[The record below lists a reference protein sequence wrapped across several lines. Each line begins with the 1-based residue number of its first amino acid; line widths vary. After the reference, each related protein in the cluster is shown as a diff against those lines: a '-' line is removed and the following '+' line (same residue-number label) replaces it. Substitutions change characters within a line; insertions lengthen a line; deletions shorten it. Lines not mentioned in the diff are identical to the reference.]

1 MQFRPGS
8 LENDRVHF
16 FLLAIENVNARKL
29 RASLTGFA
37 IAISVMTVVTMGVL
51 THSLRQT
58 AISVLQTGKADFSVA
73 QKGVSDVI
81 YSSMDEADLTFLQEQ
96 PGVESTVGV
105 LVAPVELDSKHP
117 FFLQLGLQPDQL
129 ADFGVEIVAGR
140 AYEADSPNEMMI
152 GFRTARE
159 FGKTIGD
166 TMEIDGNVFTIV
178 GIYST
183 GQVFG
188 DQACMMPLAGLQ
200 ARERKPGT
208 ITLAFVQVAS
218 GANIDAIRDQIESQ
232 RPELATVRTESEFG
246 RVDRNL
252 ELISAANVG
261 VSVLA
266 LVVGAVMV
274 MNTMVLTVFERTRE
288 FGVLRAVGWS
298 RQRVLALVMLEA
310 VAVSLVGAAVGIVGG
325 FFVIQALEEVP
336 DLVGVFQPQYPAS
349 VFLRALAI
357 TFGMA
362 FFGALYPALRA
373 AMLVP
378 LQAIRHE

>member
-1 MQFRPGS
+1 
-8 LENDRVHF
+8 VHF
-16 FLLAIENVNARKL
+16 VALAAQNVYSRKV
-29 RASLTGFA
+29 RSALTALA
-37 IAISVMTVVTMGVL
+37 IAISIATVVTMGVL

-58 AISVLQTGKADFSVA
+58 AISVLQTGKADFSIA

-81 YSSMDEADLTFLQEQ
+81 YSAMDEADVAYLQSK
-96 PGVESTVGV
+96 PGVASAVGV
-105 LVAPVELDSKHP
+105 LVAPVELDSDHP
-117 FFLQLGLQPDQL
+117 FFLQLGLEPEQL
-129 ADFGVEIVAGR
+129 ADFGVEVVVGR
-140 AYEADSPNEMMI
+140 AYAPDAADEVMI
-152 GFRTARE
+152 GYRTARE
-159 FGKTIGD
+159 FEKTVGQ
-166 TMEIDGNVFTIV
+166 TLEIDERSFTIV

-188 DQACMMPLAGLQ
+188 DQASMMPLSALQ

-208 ITLAFVQVAS
+208 VTLAFVRVEP
-218 GANIDAIRDQIESQ
+218 GTDIDALREEIEAE

-261 VSVLA
+261 VSALA
-266 LVVGAVMV
+266 LIVGAVMV

-288 FGVLRAVGWS
+288 FGVLRAIGWS
-298 RQRVLALVMLEA
+298 RSRVLVIVLLEGLIVSLTGA
-310 VAVSLVGAAVGIVGG
+310 VAGTGAG
-325 FFVIQALEEVP
+325 FLAIRALQDVP

-362 FFGALYPALRA
+362 FFGAIYPAMRA
-373 AMLVP
+373 ATLVP
-378 LQAIRHE
+378 LKAIRHE